1 MKQKKK
7 VPKPRNEFVTQLISR
22 AGAGGGA
29 HGKSKKA
36 KRRSDKVQL
45 QKETFDKTQV
55 FSKVFC

>member
-22 AGAGGGA
+22 AGAGGGV